1 VRYNDKRRGKFS
13 ITKNK
18 AKPVWRYRMRYTKR
32 SWLIIM
38 LAVSLVLSA
47 CNFGQEPEPTPD
59 VGAIFTAAAETV
71 VAQYSLEL
79 TQTALAA
86 PTATQIP
93 TNTPVP
99 TFAIESPGAGSPA
112 APGATPFATLG
123 IGTQPGG
130 VVALPTATAIV
141 ALATQGDACYN
152 SAFVADITYPDGT
165 VVKQDAWLAKAW
177 SIQNTGTCTW
187 DDGFALV
194 PVTGDA
200 KGSWVIDEKVHKK
213 VPPGEIAELQIDIKT
228 PSKAGEWGGCWRMK
242 GDNDYYFGT
251 LLCLLVRVE

>member
-1 VRYNDKRRGKFS
+1 
-13 ITKNK
+13 
-18 AKPVWRYRMRYTKR
+18 MRYTKS

-38 LAVSLVLSA
+38 LALSLVLSA
-47 CNFGQEPEPTPD
+47 CNFGTEPEPTPD

-71 VAQYSLEL
+71 VAQFSLEL

-93 TNTPVP
+93 TDTPVA

-112 APGATPFATLG
+112 APATTPLATLG
-123 IGTQPGG
+123 VGTQPP
-130 VVALPTATAIV
+130 VIALASPTPIG
-141 ALATQGDACYN
+141 ALATQAGPVCLD
-152 SAFVADITYPDGT
+152 SAFVADINYADGT
-165 VVKQDAWLAKAW
+165 VVEDDIMIKKVW

-200 KGSWVIDEKVHKK
+200 KGSWKIDEKKEFVD
-213 VPPGEIAELQIDIKT
+213 PGEIVEIGIEMRT
-228 PSKAGEWGGCWRMK
+228 PTKGGEWGGCWKMQ
-242 GDNDYYFGT
+242 GDSGQLFGT
-251 LLCLLVRVE
+251 FVCLLIRIE